1 MLEHD
6 AMHTLPDDE
15 LDEDELEEEPEDE
28 MQVKK
33 AVLQILVPEIQ
44 QAGSL
49 LKQLTIS
56 DGTKH
61 DGVLFPEH

>member
-1 MLEHD
+1 M
-6 AMHTLPDDE
+6 AK
-15 LDEDELEEEPEDE
+15 EEEPEDE